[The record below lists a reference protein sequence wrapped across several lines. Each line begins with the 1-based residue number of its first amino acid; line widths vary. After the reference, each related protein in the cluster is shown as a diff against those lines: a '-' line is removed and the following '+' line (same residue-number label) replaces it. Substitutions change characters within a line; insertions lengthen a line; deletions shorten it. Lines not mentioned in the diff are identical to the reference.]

1 MTEAATMATTA
12 KAARRA
18 AERAAGIA
26 PEALAAAL
34 VRDAMAMFRGKAG
47 ATLAITD
54 ASGACITA
62 RSKPLEVV
70 AFRMRQYNACPALFR
85 FFLWRHEG
93 ELFDKLRTYYAET
106 FPECEEV

>member
-1 MTEAATMATTA
+1 MATTKTA
-12 KAARRA
+12 TRGLLPPLAAD
-18 AERAAGIA
+18 EQQK
-26 PEALAAAL
+26 LAAAL

-47 ATLAITD
+47 STLAITD

-93 ELFDKLRTYYAET
+93 ELFDKLRAYYEET
-106 FPECEEV
+106 FPEYTEV

>member
-1 MTEAATMATTA
+1 MATTA
-12 KAARRA
+12 TAARRLLPPLTA
-18 AERAAGIA
+18 DEQK
-26 PEALAAAL
+26 ALAAAL

-47 ATLAITD
+47 QTLAITD

-85 FFLWRHEG
+85 FFLFRHEG
-93 ELFDKLRTYYAET
+93 ELFDKLRAYYEET
-106 FPECEEV
+106 FPEYTEV

>member
-1 MTEAATMATTA
+1 MDCSTVKAAARGLLPPLTA
-12 KAARRA
+12 K
-18 AERAAGIA
+18 EQQK
-26 PEALAAAL
+26 LAAAL

-62 RSKPLEVV
+62 RSKPLEVI

-85 FFLWRHEG
+85 FFLSRHEG
-93 ELFDKLRTYYAET
+93 ELFDKLRAYYEQT
-106 FPECEEV
+106 FPECMEV

>member
-1 MTEAATMATTA
+1 MTTTA
-12 KAARRA
+12 TAARRLLPPLA
-18 AERAAGIA
+18 VE
-26 PEALAAAL
+26 EQQKLAAAL
-34 VRDAMAMFRGKAG
+34 VRDAMQMFNGKAG

-54 ASGACITA
+54 ASGASINA

-93 ELFDKLRTYYAET
+93 ELWDKLRAYYEQT
-106 FPECEEV
+106 FPECMEV

>member
-1 MTEAATMATTA
+1 MATTA
-12 KAARRA
+12 TTARRLLPPLA
-18 AERAAGIA
+18 AE
-26 PEALAAAL
+26 EQQALAAAL

-54 ASGACITA
+54 SNGDCITA

-93 ELFDKLRTYYAET
+93 ELFDKLRAYYAVT
-106 FPECEEV
+106 FPEVEL

>member
-1 MTEAATMATTA
+1 MATTA
-12 KAARRA
+12 TAARRLL
-18 AERAAGIA
+18 
-26 PEALAAAL
+26 PPLAADEQQKLAVAL
-34 VRDAMAMFRGKAG
+34 VRAAMALFTGKAG

-54 ASGACITA
+54 ASGACINA

-93 ELFDKLRTYYAET
+93 ELFDKLRAYYAVT
-106 FPECEEV
+106 FPECMEEEL